1 MITRVAILLSV
12 TLALANAECFTRCV
26 AERVDQAT
34 DQAGTPP
41 CHSHPKAH
49 AATPQHDLRP
59 SAVASVQ
66 AGAVAVL
73 APVGELAA
81 RGFGVVLVGDVFWFR
96 PPPLAVS
103 SSIPLR
109 V

>member
-1 MITRVAILLSV
+1 MFTRVAILLSV

-26 AERVDQAT
+26 AERVDQHT

-41 CHSHPKAH
+41 CHSHQKAH

-59 SAVASVQ
+59 SAVVAVQ
-66 AGAVAVL
+66 ADAVMAL
-73 APVGELAA
+73 APMSELAV
-81 RGFGVVLVGDVFWFR
+81 RGFGVVLVGDGFWFR
-96 PPPLAVS
+96 PPPLVVS